1 MKKET
6 ELSRTDVI
14 RTRRKRFLTA
24 AVALALAL
32 IPTVSAFAEAGSPE
46 IPEEVITIPF
56 DATIVRSTAGGSVAA
71 SKGNSAGESDSIV
84 VINPDAIG
92 ASYYD
97 KAGNIVQNAKLG
109 RQKQGPGA
117 SAMFS
122 ASTPKGWKEAF
133 PFSMTVDGVNDSS
146 LKDGILKIY
155 IPGTVQKAGRVYA
168 VLGLDKNGK
177 IHLYQDTD
185 ARENVFSA
193 NLDLEGYAFDL
204 IFFDAK

>member
-6 ELSRTDVI
+6 ELSRTEVI
-14 RTRRKRFLTA
+14 KTRKKRFLTIA
-24 AVALALAL
+24 VTLIVALV
-32 IPTVSAFAEAGSPE
+32 PTASVFAGAASPE

-56 DATIVRSTAGGSVAA
+56 DATIVRNTAGGAVAA
-71 SKGNSAGESDSIV
+71 PAKKSAGEDTVV

-97 KAGNIVQNAKLG
+97 KTGNIVQNAKLG

-122 ASTPKGWKEAF
+122 ASTPKGWTEAF
-133 PFSMTVDGVNDSS
+133 PFSMTIDGVNDSS